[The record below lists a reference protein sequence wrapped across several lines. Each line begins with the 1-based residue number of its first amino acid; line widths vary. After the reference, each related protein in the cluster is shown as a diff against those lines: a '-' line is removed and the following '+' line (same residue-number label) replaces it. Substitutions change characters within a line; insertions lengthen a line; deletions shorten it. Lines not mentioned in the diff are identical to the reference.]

1 MESELAEHQLP
12 SRILKSPQHEISY
25 HLNQQFYSL
34 IGTSHDQLIAMSEG
48 EKKRKKKSQGCFM
61 RSIILLND
69 VHNTVMR
76 ILAKM
81 MRGLSILILVIT
93 QQKTQT
99 IIVLW
104 HRDRGI

>member
-1 MESELAEHQLP
+1 
-12 SRILKSPQHEISY
+12 
-25 HLNQQFYSL
+25 
-34 IGTSHDQLIAMSEG
+34 
-48 EKKRKKKSQGCFM
+48 M

-93 QQKTQT
+93 QQKTQA